1 MLLYTGA
8 VNLYVANRAQ
18 FFSHMISF
26 ILHGK
31 EKNHMKVLKP
41 TIKIIEKSSIFV
53 HNMGLFVVGKKGLAL
68 P

>member
-18 FFSHMISF
+18 FFSHMLSF

-31 EKNHMKVLKP
+31 EKNHIKVLKQ
-41 TIKIIEKSSIFV
+41 TIKIIEKSSIV
-53 HNMGLFVVGKKGLAL
+53 LNMRLIEVGKKEG
-68 P
+68 